1 MKASTKKDLKI
12 PLHIRAGKG
21 RMTGRMGNANRIEMK
36 KKKGI
41 HRQKDF
47 QHASSVEAQTRRFRR
62 AKETGWK
69 MRWIGVRL
77 IRGVIRG

>member
-1 MKASTKKDLKI
+1 
-12 PLHIRAGKG
+12 
-21 RMTGRMGNANRIEMK
+21 MGNADRMEIK
-36 KKKGI
+36 KKKDI
-41 HRQKDF
+41 YRQKDF
-47 QHASSVEAQTRRFRR
+47 QHASSVAQTRRFRR